1 MTSRSAPRRPWTQAD
16 DLLGALRRRWER
28 GVYLRAYAAGETW
41 SPVSLPVR
49 GPDARELLDRLDEAR
64 DWLDHFQR
72 GVGGLDIEYKVVQS
86 RILGAN
92 RIPVRIA
99 ARTFGQLAMALG
111 VTSDVTCYVTLLAR
125 TENVLPELV
134 PWVRSHPMAAIR
146 HALVWD
152 EVLATVAWVA
162 SHDPTGRYVRQIDAE
177 GVDTKFVERHHRLL
191 DELLCTILPPGRIHD
206 GGGEAGGFAAK
217 FGFLTRPS
225 YTRLRFLDPALQLAP
240 GISELTLRTDDLVR
254 ASPPARTVFVVENE
268 VTYLAF
274 PPVAG
279 SVVVFGS
286 GFALAGLARSGG
298 IAWLADREI
307 VYWGDVDT
315 HGFDILNRLRG
326 VYPTVRSI
334 LMDHDTLLAH
344 RAQWVQEDAPTRRTL
359 DHLTPAEASMY
370 RDLVEGT
377 YGEAVRLEQERVGF
391 TRLSAALNAGA

>member
-1 MTSRSAPRRPWTQAD
+1 MTSRRPPGRPWTQAE
-16 DLLGALRRRWER
+16 DLLETLRRRWER
-28 GVYLRAYAAGETW
+28 GVYLGAYAAGETW

-64 DWLDHFQR
+64 EWLDRFQR
-72 GVGGLDIEYKVVQS
+72 GVGGLDVEYALVQS
-86 RILGAN
+86 RSLGAN
-92 RIPVRIA
+92 RIPARVA
-99 ARTFGQLAMALG
+99 ARTFDQLAAALG
-111 VTSDVTCYVTLLAR
+111 VTGDVTCYETLLAR

-152 EVLATVAWVA
+152 QALATVAWVM

-191 DELLCTILPPGRIHD
+191 DELLCTILPPGRIHS
-206 GGGEAGGFAAK
+206 GAGEAGGFAAK
-217 FGFLTRPS
+217 FGFLTRPG

-274 PPVAG
+274 PAVTG

-298 IAWLADREI
+298 IAWLEDREI

-326 VYPTVRSI
+326 VYPSVRSI

-344 RAQWVQEDAPTRRTL
+344 RAQWVQEDSPTHRAL

-377 YGEAVRLEQERVGF
+377 YGQAVRLEQERVRF
-391 TRLSAALNAGA
+391 ARLAATLNAVA